1 VKTVSIITLALVPL
15 LFACF
20 PQIPEIHL
28 NEVPAGPLLRALDQR
43 RQAFA
48 GLTGMAVVR
57 VERKGRKRTFDNVG
71 IALSAQSGLR
81 MEAFGP
87 LGQSLITL
95 VWDGQEIQLRLPGQ
109 DSILTPGQAGLE
121 KLLGVG
127 LEPTELAAALSGNVP
142 EFDQSAVIKAFCA
155 QGGDCVVEVRQAD
168 MLRRITMAFPASPEE
183 RGGNIIIIESALY
196 RSGKLIFAARF
207 EQGEEVSKYV
217 MPKNIVFRDPDKKA
231 SFTVSYSEVEVN
243 GAIPDKAFSLI
254 NAEGAGP

>member
-1 VKTVSIITLALVPL
+1 MKTVSIIALALAPL

-20 PQIPEIHL
+20 PRIPEIHL

-57 VERKGRKRTFDNVG
+57 AERKGRKRTFDNVG
-71 IALSAQSGLR
+71 IALRAQSGLR

-95 VWDGQEIQLRLPGQ
+95 VWDGHEVQLRLPGR

-168 MLRRITMAFPASPEE
+168 ALRRITMAFPASPEE
-183 RGGNIIIIESALY
+183 RGGSIIESSLY
-196 RSGKLIFAARF
+196 RSGKLVFAARF

-243 GAIPDKAFSLI
+243 GAIPDRAFSLTD
-254 NAEGAGP
+254 AEGAAP